1 MSPKSALRP
10 LILAS
15 TSRYRAA
22 LLERFGLRFNTA
34 SPGVDESGFP
44 AESPEARARRLSE
57 AKAEAVSRQF
67 PEAVIIGGD
76 QVPAAGT
83 TVLTKPGNAA
93 NCREQLKLLSGASAT
108 FFTACTV
115 RCMATD
121 LALTHV
127 DTTTVRMRAL
137 SDAEIERYVEREQP
151 FDCAGGFKAEALGIT
166 LFERMDSEDPTAIV
180 GLPLIWLAGALR
192 AAGYSL
198 P

>member
-1 MSPKSALRP
+1 MSPKPVLRP

-22 LLERFGLRFNTA
+22 LLERFGLRFSTA
-34 SPGVDESGFP
+34 SPGVDEAGLP
-44 AESPEARARRLSE
+44 GEAPRTRAQRLSD
-57 AKAEAVSRQF
+57 AKAEAVARQY

-76 QVPAAGT
+76 QVPAVGPT
-83 TVLTKPGNAA
+83 MLDKPGNAA
-93 NCREQLKLLSGASAT
+93 RCREQLKLLSGASAE
-108 FFTACTV
+108 FHTACTV
-115 RCMATD
+115 RCVAID
-121 LALTHV
+121 LTLTHV
-127 DTTTVRMRAL
+127 DTTTVRLRTL
-137 SDAEIERYVEREQP
+137 GDAEIDRYIEREQP

-192 AAGYSL
+192 CAGFIL